1 MYSLRDMFSA
11 HQQSVGGLKNDGFP
25 TIINDESRHCVGAR
39 SLGGG
44 GRTGASAVKFL
55 SHSCWCFFT
64 ELSEMCCGWLG
75 LAVASNCSVTDTE
88 VSETNTSLHFT
99 SIFCDVK
106 CYTFCNLRGCWTKL
120 SAELS
125 WDHSVFQ
132 MCPVCS
138 EAGTP
143 LAVKL

>member
-44 GRTGASAVKFL
+44 GRTGASA
-55 SHSCWCFFT
+55 
-64 ELSEMCCGWLG
+64 
-75 LAVASNCSVTDTE
+75 E

-99 SIFCDVK
+99 SIFCEVM
-106 CYTFCNLRGCWTKL
+106 CYTFCNLCGCWTKL

-125 WDHSVFQ
+125 
-132 MCPVCS
+132 
-138 EAGTP
+138 
-143 LAVKL
+143 